1 MTLIKKLVA
10 TAVFAA
16 LSAFALAHGDQG
28 SWQGHGPGMMM
39 DQEQMQQMH
48 QNWSRMN
55 QLMQRMHAQASPEE
69 RQRLM
74 REHWESM
81 QEQMDLMHQGMMG
94 PGMMQGRHGMMDG
107 QHMMNDPKSSKGTGP
122 STDQKLQMMQE
133 RMDQMQLMME
143 QMLQHQRDL
152 HEK

>member
-1 MTLIKKLVA
+1 MTPIKYLVA
-10 TAVFAA
+10 TAVLAA
-16 LSAFALAHGDQG
+16 LPAFAMAHGDQG
-28 SWQGHGPGMMM
+28 PWQGHGPGMMM

-55 QLMQRMHAQASPEE
+55 QSMQRMQDEASPEE

-81 QEQMDLMHQGMMG
+81 QEQMDLMHDGMMG
-94 PGMMQGRHGMMDG
+94 PGMMQGRHSMMDG
-107 QHMMNDPKSSKGTGP
+107 QHIMNGPESNKGTGP

-133 RMDQMQLMME
+133 RMDQMQLMIE
-143 QMLQHQRDL
+143 QILQHERNL
-152 HEK
+152 N

>member
-1 MTLIKKLVA
+1 MISMTKLVA
-10 TAVFAA
+10 TAVLAA
-16 LSAFALAHGDQG
+16 LPGFAMAHGDQG
-28 SWQGHGPGMMM
+28 PWQGHGPGMMM

-55 QLMQRMHAQASPEE
+55 QLMQRMPNEASPEE

-81 QEQMDLMHQGMMG
+81 QGQMELMHDGMMG
-94 PGMMQGRHGMMDG
+94 PGMMQGRHGMMNG
-107 QHMMNDPKSSKGTGP
+107 QHMMNDRESNKGNGP

-143 QMLQHQRDL
+143 QMLQHQRNL
-152 HEK
+152 NEK